1 MNYNFIKGKNKVKE
15 WRFFIIMSALHMNS
29 EDFKKVVAEGNGAAV
44 VDFWATWCG
53 PCKMLGPTIEELADE
68 LEGQAV
74 VGKVD
79 VDENRELASQFGVM
93 SIPTV
98 VFFKDGKEVTRLV
111 GVQSKEKL
119 LETVNS
125 L

>member
-1 MNYNFIKGKNKVKE
+1 MAAI
-15 WRFFIIMSALHMNS
+15 HMTE
-29 EDFKKVVAEGNGAAV
+29 EDFNRIVLNGKGGAV

-53 PCKMLGPTIEELADE
+53 PCRMLGPTIEELSDE
-68 LEGQAV
+68 LDGKVV

-79 VDENRELASQFGVM
+79 VDENRDVAAKYGVM

-98 VFFKDGKEVTRLV
+98 IFFKDGAEVKRFV

-119 LETVNS
+119 LQTANS

>member
-1 MNYNFIKGKNKVKE
+1 
-15 WRFFIIMSALHMNS
+15 MSALHMNE
-29 EDFKKVVAEGNGAAV
+29 EDFEKIVAGGSGIAV

-53 PCKMLGPTIEELADE
+53 PCKMLGPTIEKLADE
-68 LEGQAV
+68 LEGKAV

-79 VDENRELASQFGVM
+79 VDENRDLASQFSVM

-98 VFFKDGKEVTRLV
+98 IFFKDGEEVNRFV
-111 GVQSKEKL
+111 GVQSKEKFL
-119 LETVNS
+119 DVVNS

>member
-1 MNYNFIKGKNKVKE
+1 
-15 WRFFIIMSALHMNS
+15 MSALHMSS
-29 EDFKKVVAEGNGAAV
+29 EDFKRIVAEGKGGAV
-44 VDFWATWCG
+44 VDFWATCCG
-53 PCKMLGPTIEELADE
+53 SCKMLGPTIEELADE
-68 LEGQAV
+68 LEGKVV

-79 VDENRELASQFGVM
+79 VDENRDLAGEFGVM

-98 VFFKDGKEVTRLV
+98 IFFKDGKEVTRLV

-119 LETVNS
+119 LATANS

>member
-1 MNYNFIKGKNKVKE
+1 MLEHFNDASAREAIQSGKP
-15 WRFFIIMSALHMNS
+15 
-29 EDFKKVVAEGNGAAV
+29 VVI
-44 VDFWATWCG
+44 DFWATWCG

-68 LEGQAV
+68 LEGKVV

-79 VDENRELASQFGVM
+79 VDENRDLAGEFGVM

-98 VFFKDGKEVTRLV
+98 IFFKDGKEITRLV

-119 LETVNS
+119 LATANS

>member
-1 MNYNFIKGKNKVKE
+1 
-15 WRFFIIMSALHMNS
+15 MSALHMSS
-29 EDFKKVVAEGNGAAV
+29 EDFKKIVEGGSGAAV

-79 VDENRELASQFGVM
+79 VDENRDLASQFGVM

-98 VFFKDGKEVTRLV
+98 IFFKDGKEVSRLV

-119 LETVNS
+119 LETVKN

>member
-1 MNYNFIKGKNKVKE
+1 
-15 WRFFIIMSALHMNS
+15 MSALHMSS
-29 EDFKKVVAEGNGAAV
+29 EDFKRIIAEGKGGAV

-68 LEGQAV
+68 LEGKVV

-79 VDENRELASQFGVM
+79 VDENRDLAGEFGVM

-98 VFFKDGKEVTRLV
+98 IFFKDGKEVTRLV

-119 LETVNS
+119 LATANS

>member
-1 MNYNFIKGKNKVKE
+1 
-15 WRFFIIMSALHMNS
+15 MSALHMSS
-29 EDFKKVVAEGNGAAV
+29 EDFKKIVEGGNGAAV

-79 VDENRELASQFGVM
+79 VDENRDLASQFGVM

-98 VFFKDGKEVTRLV
+98 VFFKDGKEVSRLV

-119 LETVNS
+119 LETVKS